1 VAPLW
6 AVVNSEWQPRTRYPQ
21 PQQHMRQNTS
31 YLDLMRALLEAGAD
45 PNHRISMHPWYMV
58 YTGCGNGNCGL
69 IDTNGATAFLR
80 AAYATDV
87 QAMRLLVEHGADPNI
102 PTRAPAPRERS
113 SAEDFLGQR
122 NVSQL
127 KDDEQFATLDDS
139 AKVQLMRSVRDDFP
153 DEVRYR
159 FDDELFMNTAPDV
172 LRQQMVVAIDEA
184 AEVLKNQLDPSG
196 LPQVEEGGPAVYAIH
211 AAAGVGYGEGFAGN
225 AHRHVPNAWLPAV
238 RYLVEELGVDI
249 NVRDHNGYNAVH
261 HAAARGDNAMIM
273 YLVEHGADVLAV
285 SRRGQT
291 TVDMANGPVQR
302 VSPFPATVQLLE
314 SLGAINN
321 NNCLTC

>member
-1 VAPLW
+1 DGGADPNLVSPADGTSPLLMAVLNGEFDMAKLFLERGADPNLASTLNGVAPLW

-31 YLDLMRALLEAGAD
+31 YLDLMRAMLEAGAD

-69 IDTNGATAFLR
+69 IDTNGATALLR

-87 QAMRLLVEHGADPNI
+87 PPMRLLLEHGAEPDI
-102 PTRAPAPRERS
+102 PTRAPRPRQRS

-184 AEVLKNQLDPSG
+184 AEVLKNQLDP
-196 LPQVEEGGPAVYAIH
+196 
-211 AAAGVGYGEGFAGN
+211 
-225 AHRHVPNAWLPAV
+225 
-238 RYLVEELGVDI
+238 
-249 NVRDHNGYNAVH
+249 
-261 HAAARGDNAMIM
+261 
-273 YLVEHGADVLAV
+273 
-285 SRRGQT
+285 
-291 TVDMANGPVQR
+291 
-302 VSPFPATVQLLE
+302 
-314 SLGAINN
+314 
-321 NNCLTC
+321 